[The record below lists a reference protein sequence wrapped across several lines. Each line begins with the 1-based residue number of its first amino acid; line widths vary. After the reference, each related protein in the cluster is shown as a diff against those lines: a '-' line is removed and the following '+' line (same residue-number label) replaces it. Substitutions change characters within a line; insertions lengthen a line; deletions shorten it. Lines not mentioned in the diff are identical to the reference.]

1 VVLHHC
7 LLTLPASVR
16 GHGTLA
22 WWLTATPLRLLV
34 DGPGAVLLFFVL
46 SGFVL
51 AAAIQS
57 SLGKDAGGFDYGR
70 FAAKRFVRIYPPF
83 AFAVL
88 ISAGLY
94 LLIQPGPV
102 AGLSVWFNTQS
113 WAYPVAPAMLAGH
126 FLMTDQHRDMTLIN
140 VMWSLIHELRIS
152 MIFPL
157 IFFGM
162 RARPAVTLTI
172 AAILSAG
179 ANYALS
185 QGGLSPLVQTLSLDE
200 AWVDLSGTERL
211 NGGPAAFQLIRF
223 QKQIEQETGLT
234 VSIGL
239 APNRFLAKMASEMD
253 KPHGFS
259 VIGAGDAQALLAPR
273 SVTALPGVGP
283 VFGKALRSD
292 GYATIGDLARADV
305 RDLVKRYGESGLRLY
320 DLAHARD
327 ARAVNPERDR
337 KGMSAETTFNED
349 LSTAEA
355 LEAEL
360 WPLCE
365 KLASKARRYGVAS
378 RVLVLKLRRT
388 DFKIVTRRIS
398 LAEPVQTA
406 RALFAAGRDLLR
418 PELGPPYRLIG
429 IGMADIQ
436 DAEDAPAGLFQ
447 SAETRLLKT
456 ERAIDRLREKFG
468 KDAVVACRALKT

>member
-1 VVLHHC
+1 MAIKAVCRDC
-7 LLTLPASVR
+7 LWTGTDPAGPPDRRCPSCGSRRIVAHTELDRLTIAHMDCDAFYASVEKRDRPELRDRPVIVGGGKR
-16 GHGTLA
+16 GVVSTACYVARQYGVGSAMPMFKALKA
-22 WWLTATPLRLLV
+22 CPDAVVIKPDFAKYVFESDRILGALGRLTP
-34 DGPGAVLLFFVL
+34 
-46 SGFVL
+46 
-51 AAAIQS
+51 
-57 SLGKDAGGFDYGR
+57 
-70 FAAKRFVRIYPPF
+70 
-83 AFAVL
+83 
-88 ISAGLY
+88 
-94 LLIQPGPV
+94 LIQP
-102 AGLSVWFNTQS
+102 
-113 WAYPVAPAMLAGH
+113 
-126 FLMTDQHRDMTLIN
+126 
-140 VMWSLIHELRIS
+140 
-152 MIFPL
+152 
-157 IFFGM
+157 
-162 RARPAVTLTI
+162 
-172 AAILSAG
+172 
-179 ANYALS
+179 
-185 QGGLSPLVQTLSLDE
+185 LSLDE

-253 KPHGFS
+253 KPRGFS
-259 VIGAGDAQALLAPR
+259 VIGAGDARALLAPR

-365 KLASKARRYGVAS
+365 KLASKARRDGVAS

-436 DAEDAPAGLFQ
+436 DAEDAPVGLFQ

-468 KDAVVACRALKT
+468 KDAVVAGRALKT